1 MTLRLLFLFFVACS
15 HKAFACASCG
25 SSGDD
30 PLVLYPNDSFK
41 LLLQESNGREYSN
54 IDSHGE
60 FRSSSGTQCKWTSTA
75 SFGAAMSRKAFA
87 TITKSYI
94 ENRRGNLSKR
104 GFGDTSLSGRYSLA
118 MLSIEN
124 EWSPQIQA
132 LFGYKHSTSQSTK
145 SSKDPYL
152 LDVFGNGFSE
162 VKTGIDV
169 WWGQWTVKPGMALS
183 LVQPLPRSI
192 NGLRYS
198 PNVILRST
206 ASLSYLQPLFIKW
219 VIGTTTESKG
229 KITVNDG
236 SEQPTALTNSFFL
249 TAEVMATETGLT
261 RFSYSETG
269 TIGRNYNTYSSKNL
283 TLAYI
288 HSF

>member
-1 MTLRLLFLFFVACS
+1 MILRLLFLLFMAS
-15 HKAFACASCG
+15 AHQAFACASCG

-41 LLLQESNGREYSN
+41 MLLQESNGQGYSN
-54 IDSHGE
+54 IDSHGDY
-60 FRSSSGTQCKWTSTA
+60 RSSGGTQCKWTTTA
-75 SFGAAMSRKAFA
+75 SLGAAISRRSFA

-94 ENRRGNLSKR
+94 ENRRGNLHKQ
-104 GFGDTSLSGRYSLA
+104 GFGDTSFAGRYSLA

-162 VKTGIDV
+162 IKTGIDV

-183 LVQPLPRSI
+183 LVQPLARSI

-198 PNVILRST
+198 PNLILRTT
-206 ASLSYLQPLFIKW
+206 ASLSYLQPFFVKW
-219 VIGTTTESKG
+219 VIGTTTENRG
-229 KITVNDG
+229 KVKVEDG
-236 SEQPTALTNSFFL
+236 TDQPNGLTSSFFL
-249 TAEVMATETGLT
+249 TVESMVTEMDLA
-261 RFSYSETG
+261 RLSYSEIG
-269 TIGRNYNTYSSKNL
+269 TIGRNYNTYSSRNL